1 MKYDWKKG
9 MSLSFFQDEQG
20 GSIGADTEILR
31 KVSEHGFDC
40 VELSFSHDDY
50 FYKYKFTEERMQ
62 RSSTNT
68 VNLLG
73 WRSGAFICH
82 FLTTGICQMMMQK
95 RRWRMIKS

>member
-50 FYKYKFTEERMQ
+50 FYKYKFGSPIRL
-62 RSSTNT
+62 RHSHHLK
-68 VNLLG
+68 LLFCMFFG
-73 WRSGAFICH
+73 HSGQ
-82 FLTTGICQMMMQK
+82 T
-95 RRWRMIKS
+95 